1 MIKQLEII
9 ASRRFTKQLR
19 KLPFYI
25 KQAVAVW
32 VASVEEDG
40 LRAVRRLSG
49 YHDEPL
55 KGKRK
60 GQRSVR
66 LNKAYRLIYEVND
79 KGEITILTILEVNKH
94 EY

>member
-1 MIKQLEII
+1 MKPLEII
-9 ASRRFTKQLR
+9 ASNKFTKQLR

-32 VASVEEDG
+32 IASVEEEG

-79 KGEITILTILEVNKH
+79 KGEISILTILEVNKH

>member
-1 MIKQLEII
+1 MIHTVKLSNNVKKQL
-9 ASRRFTKQLR
+9 K
-19 KLPFYI
+19 KLPKYI
-25 KQAVAVW
+25 VIKMLAW
-32 VASVEEDG
+32 VDDIEARGLEE
-40 LRAVRRLSG
+40 VRKTPG

-66 LNKAYRLIYEVND
+66 LTKGYRAFYVVNSDGSVEFVEVTEVN
-79 KGEITILTILEVNKH
+79 LH

>member
-1 MIKQLEII
+1 MLAWVDDIEARGLEEV
-9 ASRRFTKQLR
+9 R
-19 KLPFYI
+19 KTP
-25 KQAVAVW
+25 
-32 VASVEEDG
+32 
-40 LRAVRRLSG
+40 G

-66 LNKAYRLIYEVND
+66 LTKGYRAFYVVNSDGSVEFVEVTEVN
-79 KGEITILTILEVNKH
+79 LH

>member
-1 MIKQLEII
+1 MKPLEII
-9 ASRRFTKQLR
+9 ASNKFTKQLR

-32 VASVEEDG
+32 IASVEEEG
-40 LRAVRRLSG
+40 LRAVRRLPG

-55 KGKRK
+55 KGKRR

-66 LNKAYRLIYEVND
+66 LNKAYRLIYEAND
-79 KGEITILTILEVNKH
+79 KGEISIITVLEVNKH